1 MSHLRPTLLIAATAS
16 ALCLFAAPAIAQD
29 YYDDHNDDI
38 IVRAPTVEREYTG
51 RRSSIGAPIN
61 ELTLQRAIS
70 TADLDLRYD
79 RDVRELYRR
88 IDRVAYE
95 ACDEVE
101 RASRGVP
108 LTTRRDCIRDA
119 TNDAMAQADG
129 LIYYARG

>member
-1 MSHLRPTLLIAATAS
+1 MTLLRPALLIAAATGAF
-16 ALCLFAAPAIAQD
+16 CLFAAPAIAQD
-29 YYDDHNDDI
+29 YYYDDEI
-38 IVRAPTVEREYTG
+38 IVRAPTVERVYTG
-51 RRSSIGAPIN
+51 RRTSIGAPIN

-79 RDVRELYRR
+79 GDVRELYRR

-108 LTTRRDCIRDA
+108 LTTRRDCIREA
-119 TNDAMAQADG
+119 TRDAMAQADD
-129 LIYYARG
+129 LIYYVRG

>member
-1 MSHLRPTLLIAATAS
+1 VSYLRPTLLIAATAS
-16 ALCLFAAPAIAQD
+16 VLCLFAAPAIAQD
-29 YYDDHNDDI
+29 YYDDEI
-38 IVRAPTVEREYTG
+38 IIRAPTVEREYTG

-88 IDRVAYE
+88 IDRVAFE
-95 ACDEVE
+95 ACNEVE

-108 LTTRRDCIRDA
+108 LTTRRDCIREA
-119 TNDAMAQADG
+119 TNDAMAQADD
-129 LIYYARG
+129 LIYTARG

>member
-1 MSHLRPTLLIAATAS
+1 VSYLRPTLLAAVIAS
-16 ALCLFAAPAIAQD
+16 VFCLFAGAAIAQD
-29 YYDDHNDDI
+29 YYDDEI

-61 ELTLQRAIS
+61 ELTLQRSIS

-108 LTTRRDCIRDA
+108 LTTRRDCIREA
-119 TNDAMAQADG
+119 TNEAMAQADD